1 MKRECGEI
9 AKLTYQ
15 SNAFGW
21 KFTLDLSVFDM
32 ARELNYN
39 WISCGFIKVNEQKQW
54 SVVVKEPLIHKYK
67 NNIHDA

>member
-15 SNAFGW
+15 STAFGW

-32 ARELNYN
+32 ARRKRIELQLNFL
-39 WISCGFIKVNEQKQW
+39 WIYQGERTKTMVSGCERTFDTQV
-54 SVVVKEPLIHKYK
+54 
-67 NNIHDA
+67 